1 MLPFDASVGVHG
13 TGSENSLRGTGVAV
27 LVRWLGSR
35 AGMAYESAGR
45 LHSPA
50 PGRALRGSQASVAR
64 RTAVGLAQVPIEVA
78 KPPSGRVLS
87 GTGESLTSQ
96 AAPQGAHEHALRHAW
111 LSADTHAPSSKF
123 AQKWLCLFLR
133 YSGPPSFPVQSSREG
148 EGEGG
153 TCLTPEG
160 GLHLYFHRPEA
171 ASCPRA
177 AYIARRRLTS
187 EGGDRA
193 TPTGTPHPSPWFRKP
208 KRGRAE

>member
-1 MLPFDASVGVHG
+1 VHREHRCREEEFDASIGVHG
-13 TGSENSLRGTGVAV
+13 TGSENSLRETDVAV
-27 LVRWLGSR
+27 LARWLGSR
-35 AGMAYESAGR
+35 AGIAYERAGR
-45 LHSPA
+45 PHSPA

-133 YSGPPSFPVQSSREG
+133 YSGPPSCPVQSSTTSRW
-148 EGEGG
+148 
-153 TCLTPEG
+153 
-160 GLHLYFHRPEA
+160 
-171 ASCPRA
+171 RA
-177 AYIARRRLTS
+177 RTRMS
-187 EGGDRA
+187 A
-193 TPTGTPHPSPWFRKP
+193 TWTHCYLIGFLSNI
-208 KRGRAE
+208 

>member
-1 MLPFDASVGVHG
+1 VHREHRCREEEFDASIGVHG
-13 TGSENSLRGTGVAV
+13 TGSENSLRETDVAV
-27 LVRWLGSR
+27 LARWLGSR
-35 AGMAYESAGR
+35 AGIAYERAGR
-45 LHSPA
+45 PHSPA

-133 YSGPPSFPVQSSREG
+133 YSGPPSCPVQSSMYSAVF
-148 EGEGG
+148 
-153 TCLTPEG
+153 CVYLVCIQ
-160 GLHLYFHRPEA
+160 LYLVCIQMCFVF
-171 ASCPRA
+171 SCV
-177 AYIARRRLTS
+177 S
-187 EGGDRA
+187 CV
-193 TPTGTPHPSPWFRKP
+193 F
-208 KRGRAE
+208 